1 MAVFGENRAWLEV
14 CCGTTIRLRLMSA
27 IQGGALGGM
36 LFRSLLQEPSL
47 SRYVPNSTTW
57 SFITRVRNE
66 EGEKIVDANRDPH
79 HSRAPYKAACNH
91 ERGCAIHMTE
101 LCVRPLR
108 YSGRLWAGR
117 AASNA
122 PGCPVISAAMHWSS
136 ASLDSDAIGHR
147 SSRSTGRNRGWDGR
161 LEGAWFAPLPIK

>member
-1 MAVFGENRAWLEV
+1 MFSPTARAGMTCRGYDNATVSVRFPDGAGFDLCFAHVASSIIAVFGENRAWLEV

-101 LCVRPLR
+101 LCV
-108 YSGRLWAGR
+108 
-117 AASNA
+117 
-122 PGCPVISAAMHWSS
+122 VH
-136 ASLDSDAIGHR
+136 
-147 SSRSTGRNRGWDGR
+147 
-161 LEGAWFAPLPIK
+161 